1 MVTSNFV
8 LLFSSIYISIY
19 ICNNENNVP
28 SRLSPQWLCGNS
40 CTWAH
45 DVRLWCTSCVCLVYR
60 YMCVCVLPLIA
71 FKKNKLHLFVNSA
84 RIKMRHSIM
93 SFMDLWLL
101 INLGDHFHCFVGK
114 FSNVPLST
122 PQSAFR
128 GLTQQGNNFLP
139 LSHPSICFSFYIY
152 ITKKSSYLNMQP
164 FNSTALITKDT
175 EM

>member
-1 MVTSNFV
+1 
-8 LLFSSIYISIY
+8 
-19 ICNNENNVP
+19 
-28 SRLSPQWLCGNS
+28 
-40 CTWAH
+40 
-45 DVRLWCTSCVCLVYR
+45 
-60 YMCVCVLPLIA
+60 
-71 FKKNKLHLFVNSA
+71 
-84 RIKMRHSIM
+84 M

-164 FNSTALITKDT
+164 FSSTALITKDT